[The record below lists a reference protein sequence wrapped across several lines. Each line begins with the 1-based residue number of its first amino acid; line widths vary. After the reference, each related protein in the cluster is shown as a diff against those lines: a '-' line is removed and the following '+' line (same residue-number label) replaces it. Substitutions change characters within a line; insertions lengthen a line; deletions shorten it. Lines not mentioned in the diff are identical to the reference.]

1 MSVNGITD
9 VLDPIHN
16 PKEVKHHFRFIFK
29 NRYGGPVVKVLYGQ
43 NLLSYD
49 TLEDADAIFY
59 GRWKKLEK
67 RIWFRY
73 ELTKFSVSCRKDFII
88 SGLNDVQID
97 ALCEEF
103 GIPDECDE
111 LKE

>member
-1 MSVNGITD
+1 M
-9 VLDPIHN
+9 
-16 PKEVKHHFRFIFK
+16 
-29 NRYGGPVVKVLYGQ
+29 VKVLYGQ
-43 NLLSYD
+43 NLWSYD
-49 TLEDADAIFY
+49 TLEEADTVFY

-67 RIWFRY
+67 RIWLRY
-73 ELTKFSVSCRKDFII
+73 ELTQCAVSCRKDFII

-103 GIPDECDE
+103 GIPDEYDE